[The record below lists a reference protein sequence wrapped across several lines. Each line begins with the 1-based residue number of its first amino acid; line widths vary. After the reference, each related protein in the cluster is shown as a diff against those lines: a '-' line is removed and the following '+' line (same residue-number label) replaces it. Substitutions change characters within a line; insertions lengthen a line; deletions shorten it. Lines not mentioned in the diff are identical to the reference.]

1 MNTANIVEI
10 TLRHNGMEVG
20 KSAPQG
26 LKGLFSSFLGKPDL
40 KKRFSDKK
48 KISLLIIMIISAVI
62 YANSSFIF
70 DKDQIHQKLDAL
82 YLIPREEPYTALY
95 FEYYDD
101 LPTKVAAGE
110 MVSFT
115 FTIKNAE
122 GVDKEYPYKIYFKT
136 GDSRKRLAVDAGTVS
151 IKDGESQTIARS
163 YTFTEDHAQEILY
176 VELPESGQKIHFIL
190 KSDEIQK

>member
-10 TLRHNGMEVG
+10 TLRHNGMQVG
-20 KSAPQG
+20 KKTPQT
-26 LKGLFSSFLGKPDL
+26 LKGSFLSSLGKFDFKGYL
-40 KKRFSDKK
+40 GGKK
-48 KISLLIIMIISAVI
+48 KILLLIILIVLAGI
-62 YANSSFIF
+62 YANHPFAI
-70 DKDQIHQKLDAL
+70 DKNWVHQKLDAL

-110 MVSFT
+110 MVNFT

-122 GVDKEYPYKIYFKT
+122 GVDKEYPYKVYFKT
-136 GDSRKRLAVDAGTVS
+136 GDSRKRLAVDASTVS
-151 IKDGESQTIARS
+151 IKNGESQTIARS
-163 YTFTEDHAQEILY
+163 YTFAQDHAQEILY
-176 VELPESGQKIHFIL
+176 VELPESGQTIHFIL

>member
-20 KSAPQG
+20 KSTSQTLRG
-26 LKGLFSSFLGKPDL
+26 SFLSFLDRSGFKGYMGG
-40 KKRFSDKK
+40 KK
-48 KISLLIIMIISAVI
+48 KILLLLILIVSAGI
-62 YANSSFIF
+62 YANYSFVI
-70 DKDQIHQKLDAL
+70 DKDRIYQKLNAL

-122 GVDKEYPYKIYFKT
+122 GVDREYPYKAYFKT

-151 IKDGESQTIARS
+151 IKSGESQTISRS
-163 YTFTEDHAQEILY
+163 YTFTQDHAQEILY
-176 VELPESGQKIHFIL
+176 VELPESGQTIHFIL